1 MRQPTSFAL
10 EFAPSSTNDRVN
22 HSKISVTEE
31 MRDQRVHQG
40 DSADLSLERQEGHAH
55 DQNTSG
61 SVKLDDENSV
71 NAMGAAYTAS
81 PSSQPEHESVFGE
94 SSIVSLISQIPGVS
108 SQGRSL
114 THCSK
119 PTAGS
124 TSRRFD
130 ASNISQ
136 RLRRFSL
143 PSRKD
148 ADHLLD
154 QFWSWFHLFYPVIHF
169 PSFLKAYESLWTREG
184 LNPGALVSSRVG
196 LGSQSCSPTI
206 FHCAMH
212 VIFALG
218 CEFSNSV
225 QPRDEDAAD
234 EFAERAN
241 QLLQFSLL
249 DEDGLSVV
257 QTLLLLAI
265 YLQSTQHHQRCWGV
279 TGLALR
285 MAQGIGLHL
294 DYDEATSGAIEIE
307 MRRRVWH
314 GCLLIDR

>member
-1 MRQPTSFAL
+1 MLQQTSCAS
-10 EFAPSSTNDRVN
+10 ESATSSTSGHTN
-22 HSKISVTEE
+22 HPKTSVDSE
-31 MRDQRVHQG
+31 MREQSAHIGGGAGPKRVG
-40 DSADLSLERQEGHAH
+40 LEEQTH
-55 DQNTSG
+55 DRNTSG
-61 SVKLDDENSV
+61 SARLDDETSV
-71 NAMGAAYTAS
+71 NAMGAAYAPSTSS
-81 PSSQPEHESVFGE
+81 PTEHESVFGE
-94 SSIVSLISQIPGVS
+94 SSIVSLVSQIPKASG
-108 SQGRSL
+108 QGRPLS
-114 THCSK
+114 HCPK
-119 PTAGS
+119 PATGS
-124 TSRRFD
+124 TNSRLS
-130 ASNISQ
+130 ASNLSH

-169 PSFLKAYESLWTREG
+169 PSFLKAYELLWTREG
-184 LNPGALVSSRVG
+184 LIPDSLVASRVG
-196 LGSQSCSPTI
+196 LGSRSCSPTI

-241 QLLQFSLL
+241 ELLQFSLL

-294 DYDEATSGAIEIE
+294 DSDESTSGAIETE